1 MVILEVISAAFP
13 SEEMALVLLSGSDC
27 QGSSAVL
34 QQGTL
39 DRPGA
44 SQSLDFLFQ
53 RPKVRG

>member
-44 SQSLDFLFQ
+44 SQSLDFLSS
-53 RPKVRG
+53 RGQK